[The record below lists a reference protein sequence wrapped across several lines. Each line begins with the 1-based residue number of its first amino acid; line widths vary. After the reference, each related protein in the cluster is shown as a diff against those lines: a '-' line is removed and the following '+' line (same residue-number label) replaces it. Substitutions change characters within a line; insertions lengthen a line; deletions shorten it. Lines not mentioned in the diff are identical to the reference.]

1 MPLEDVLMFAMA
13 VRAGG
18 PQADERCG
26 AGQSDVERSRV
37 EMEWTWSGVKWSTV
51 QSGRVCCAGWR
62 PGGSISTSSSAS
74 PHRAQ
79 HLHIELSIATSGS
92 ASPHRAQHLH
102 IELESSPSICR
113 RSHLRAHSMRAR
125 PRSGRDRFHPEAR
138 DRSRARLMSPA
149 SSSSTPRQPRLTP
162 RQPRLPWHLPN

>member
-79 HLHIELSIATSGS
+79 HRHIGLSIATSSS
-92 ASPHRAQHLH
+92 ASPHRARVLSLHLPAEPSAGALH
-102 IELESSPSICR
+102 ASSTQIG
-113 RSHLRAHSMRAR
+113 
-125 PRSGRDRFHPEAR
+125 PRSVPPRSAR
-138 DRSRARLMSPA
+138 SEPRTPDEPSLLLQHASSAPPPA
-149 SSSSTPRQPRLTP
+149 SSAPPHASSAPPP
-162 RQPRLPWHLPN
+162 VAPP